1 MRNSTRR
8 WLEDKGKNPVTVVEG
23 KNDMLVIDGPHA
35 AQAEPL
41 LQRSRMGRELDASSG
56 HQRYD

>member
-8 WLEDKGKNPVTVVEG
+8 WLEDKGKNPVTVAEG

-56 HQRYD
+56 H